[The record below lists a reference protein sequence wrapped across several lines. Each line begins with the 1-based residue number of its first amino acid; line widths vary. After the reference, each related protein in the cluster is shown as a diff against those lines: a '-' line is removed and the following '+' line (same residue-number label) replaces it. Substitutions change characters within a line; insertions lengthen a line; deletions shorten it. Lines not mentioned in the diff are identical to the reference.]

1 MAEDAS
7 VPGAPTPAPPA
18 PPPGVIV
25 AAPAMNPPGVNVA
38 PPFISAAPT
47 TKPSDEVDMAEED
60 AEGESGEE
68 GSEGSEREDT
78 NADTMEYE
86 VSEES
91 RKAQERKEQLVQKL
105 LLQRRANALAIP
117 TKDSAVRQRLRSLQ
131 HPITLFGER
140 EMERRDRLR
149 SIIAKLDA
157 DGELETLMQ
166 TQDAA
171 GEAAAAATG
180 GLEDGNAD
188 TVQEDVPPL
197 QLFYTEGT
205 EELLVCR
212 KEILKYSLPRAQER
226 IERAKRKR
234 NDPDEDEDVETQQV
248 LDAMASTSME
258 CSEIGDSRPL
268 SACAFSP
275 DASLLVT
282 G

>member
-1 MAEDAS
+1 M
-7 VPGAPTPAPPA
+7 
-18 PPPGVIV
+18 

-131 HPITLFGER
+131 HPVTLFGER

-248 LDAMASTSME
+248 LDSMASTSME